1 MDITGSD
8 VMNFVQEY
16 KFWLAV
22 AVPVVI
28 GIIVV
33 KIIS

>member
-1 MDITGSD
+1 MDITSGD
-8 VMNFVQEY
+8 VVEFVKEY

-33 KIIS
+33 KVLS

>member
-1 MDITGSD
+1 MDITSAD
-8 VMNFVQEY
+8 VMAFVQEY
-16 KFWLAV
+16 KFWFAV
-22 AVPVVI
+22 AVPIVI